1 MSIINA
7 VLVIL
12 GLAIGFLVAWVSGAG
27 QSLTLITG
35 LLLLITG
42 GIIGFTLEWWID
54 ESIRKNR
61 ELQRQ
66 LSERKIETIPA
77 NSANLMDAQ
86 PRGNSSPDSET
97 LAEILRRLKALAETR
112 TPDPVGAPADIDN
125 GQLRQ
130 SEALAEILRQHKD
143 ELHQISQHI
152 SIKDSQIE
160 SLRREFESYQQS
172 HPDDL
177 TQIKGIGPVYQR
189 KLRDIGIGSFK
200 QLANIEPA
208 QIRRM
213 LDIKNWQR
221 VDIESWVEQARDWA
235 HNV

>member
-1 MSIINA
+1 MSIVNA
-7 VLVIL
+7 VLVIV
-12 GLAIGFLVAWVSGAG
+12 GLTIGFLVAWVLGAG
-27 QSLTLITG
+27 QSLTLFTG

-42 GIIGFTLEWWID
+42 GIVGFTLEWWID

-66 LSERKIETIPA
+66 LSERKAEPA
-77 NSANLMDAQ
+77 PAQPATQMDAQ
-86 PRGNSSPDSET
+86 PHSNSSPDSEA
-97 LAEILRRLKALAETR
+97 LAEILRQLKVMTEAR
-112 TPDPVGAPADIDN
+112 TPAPVAAPAEINN
-125 GQLRQ
+125 GSLRQ

-143 ELHQISQHI
+143 ELHQISRQI
-152 SIKDSQIE
+152 STKDAQIE
-160 SLRREFESYQQS
+160 SLRREFDSYQQS

-177 TQIKGIGPVYQR
+177 TQIKGIGPVYRR

-200 QLANIEPA
+200 QLANVEPA

-235 HNV
+235 QHV